1 MNESSRVLE
10 SNGLYVDDL
19 SRIRVLDPETADAS
33 GLLSNHIVM
42 TNNIISQ
49 SRRKLQPIT
58 MLLTLMILYL

>member
-33 GLLSNHIVM
+33 GFIM
-42 TNNIISQ
+42 
-49 SRRKLQPIT
+49 
-58 MLLTLMILYL
+58 